1 MSGYTC
7 VETRS
12 KTELI
17 FSSLSGHTT
26 PVECVRFGH
35 TEELVCAGSQSGA
48 LKIWDLEAAR
58 LVRTLTGH
66 KSGIKCIDFH
76 PYGDFV
82 SSGSTDTNL
91 KLWDIRRKGCIFTY
105 KGHSQMVNSLKF
117 SPDGQWIASAG
128 EEGDVK
134 IWDLRAGKLMNE
146 FHDHGGA
153 VHDVEFHPHEFLL
166 ASASADRTV
175 NFWDLE
181 SFNLISTTERDTG
194 PVRAITFHPD
204 GNILFSGSQD
214 CLKVQNWEPNK
225 LCDNL
230 LMGWGKLKDIAI
242 ASTQLIGAA
251 HQMSTVSL
259 YVVDLKKVKPFG
271 SSKISQPLLPSLSTN
286 NLNNHINNNS
296 LSNQLNLN
304 NNMINNNNHN
314 GNQNFRSGTTVRR
327 SFTKERPSYQV
338 KMSEEQCS
346 DKSGT
351 DPEDSDNFSQADIT
365 DYRNYEHIFR
375 PRKREL
381 NRTPPPPDELFL
393 DPSEC
398 GGDLQT
404 ITATTTTL
412 GVVIETTQQQA
423 IVSAPAPPITATR
436 PAELRLMSSKKASP
450 SPTRRSGQNSNSINI
465 IPTNTVRHRRGSS
478 SGTPTRPASVYD
490 TPVSYENGKTT
501 VHMRENTPGSPV
513 SGRNQRSTSV
523 QPRSSNNPEYRNG
536 EDFNSYDTNF
546 RCNSLTRGG
555 SGSRVSS
562 TTDLSSAPLN
572 PISRVQISSNTSNTN
587 RPSAT
592 DRPNLVRRS
601 CPPNEYSHSIP
612 QSNSNPGTPTYEV
625 PMNSSGGSL
634 YSGSSNLLPEKEQ
647 LHLFQPQQEQI
658 VPMNSDKPSGI
669 QMDDFLPKKVNLMS
683 LTAPCFSSTS
693 KFSSLYERYN
703 QPVGELSESEVTSSI
718 LNGHESMMSVL
729 TARGRNLEIIQRMW
743 QSKDAKT
750 AVDQAISLRDQAV
763 IVDLLSVITLRPS
776 IWNLDLCTALL
787 PSIGELLQSKYEM
800 YINIGCGAMKLI
812 LKNFASVIKSNID
825 SPVQNLG
832 VDISREERHNKCMQC
847 YKDLVKIRSL
857 ILKKQNIAGKIGHTY
872 RELSILMQYLD

>member
-1 MSGYTC
+1 MEGEASP
-7 VETRS
+7 
-12 KTELI
+12 KL
-17 FSSLSGHTT
+17 SLSGHTT

-271 SSKISQPLLPSLSTN
+271 SSKISPTPTSLFESVPVIKLKCPKN
-286 NLNNHINNNS
+286 NAPINLEPIQKTLITS
-296 LSNQLNLN
+296 
-304 NNMINNNNHN
+304 
-314 GNQNFRSGTTVRR
+314 
-327 SFTKERPSYQV
+327 V
-338 KMSEEQCS
+338 KRILRTIE
-346 DKSGT
+346 
-351 DPEDSDNFSQADIT
+351 
-365 DYRNYEHIFR
+365 NYEHIFR

-412 GVVIETTQQQA
+412 GVHHQLL
-423 IVSAPAPPITATR
+423 PTR

-523 QPRSSNNPEYRNG
+523 QPRSSNNPEY
-536 EDFNSYDTNF
+536 
-546 RCNSLTRGG
+546 
-555 SGSRVSS
+555 
-562 TTDLSSAPLN
+562 
-572 PISRVQISSNTSNTN
+572 SNTSNTN

-634 YSGSSNLLPEKEQ
+634 YSGSSNLLPEKR
-647 LHLFQPQQEQI
+647 
-658 VPMNSDKPSGI
+658 
-669 QMDDFLPKKVNLMS
+669 
-683 LTAPCFSSTS
+683 TT
-693 KFSSLYERYN
+693 
-703 QPVGELSESEVTSSI
+703 
-718 LNGHESMMSVL
+718 
-729 TARGRNLEIIQRMW
+729 
-743 QSKDAKT
+743 
-750 AVDQAISLRDQAV
+750 
-763 IVDLLSVITLRPS
+763 
-776 IWNLDLCTALL
+776 
-787 PSIGELLQSKYEM
+787 
-800 YINIGCGAMKLI
+800 
-812 LKNFASVIKSNID
+812 
-825 SPVQNLG
+825 
-832 VDISREERHNKCMQC
+832 
-847 YKDLVKIRSL
+847 SL
-857 ILKKQNIAGKIGHTY
+857 ISTTTRTNCSHEF
-872 RELSILMQYLD
+872 R